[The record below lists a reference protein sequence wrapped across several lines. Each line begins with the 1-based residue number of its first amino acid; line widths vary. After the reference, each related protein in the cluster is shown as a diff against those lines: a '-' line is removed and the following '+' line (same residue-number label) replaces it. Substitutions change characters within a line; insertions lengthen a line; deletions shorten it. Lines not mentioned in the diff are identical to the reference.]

1 MDADRTLAPRL
12 QWYTS
17 GVGLAPARTL
27 RDPGR
32 TMMKKLMKRMLLC
45 VVLVGAVSLWWSTLS
60 DSKKRFYIHLGK
72 QVPEMPFRYFA

>member
-1 MDADRTLAPRL
+1 
-12 QWYTS
+12 
-17 GVGLAPARTL
+17 
-27 RDPGR
+27 
-32 TMMKKLMKRMLLC
+32 MMKKLMKRMLLC